1 MGFLDNST
9 NNIILDAVLTDVGR
23 QFLARND
30 GSFSIH
36 KFALGDDEVNYGI
49 VTKYGRTVGAEKIE
63 KNTPVF
69 EALTNQAAAQKY
81 KLISVSNPNLLYMP
95 VMSLSGDANVAA
107 LDQTI
112 TLGLNTQK
120 TSAVTVQQ
128 TIQNETT
135 IDVELRDQTFILDVP
150 NLFVQILQN
159 TPENIDG
166 NQRAT
171 YILTRSPA
179 ENSFGGSS
187 VQFTL
192 SVKSL
197 SNAVFQVYGTTAD
210 KTLIKTF
217 MKVTGVQSGAVQDIA
232 IIINQ
237 NL

>member
-9 NNIILDAVLTDVGR
+9 NNLILDAVLTDVGR

-49 VTKYGRTVGAEKIE
+49 VGKYGRTVGAEKIE
-63 KNTPVF
+63 KNTPVL
-69 EALTNQAAAQKY
+69 EALTNQAVAQKY
-81 KLISVSNPNLLYMP
+81 KLVSVSNPNLLRLPSMA
-95 VMSLSGDANVAA
+95 LSGDANVNA
-107 LDQTI
+107 LSSLV
-112 TLGLNTQK
+112 TLGRNTQK
-120 TSAVTVQQ
+120 TSNITVQQ

-135 IDVELRDQTFILDVP
+135 IDVELRDQTFMVEVP
-150 NLFVQILQN
+150 NLFVQILNN

-166 NQRAT
+166 SQKAT

-179 ENSFGGSS
+179 ENAFGGSS

-197 SNAVFQVYGTTAD
+197 TDSLFTVYGTTAD
-210 KTLIKTF
+210 KTKIKAF
-217 MKVTGVQSGAVQDIA
+217 MKVTGVQSGAVQDIG
-232 IIINQ
+232 IIIDK

>member
-1 MGFLDNST
+1 MGFLDHST
-9 NNIILDAVLTDVGR
+9 NNLILDAVLTDVGR

-36 KFALGDDEVNYGI
+36 KFALGDDEINYTVVG
-49 VTKYGRTVGAEKIE
+49 KYGRTVGSEKIE

-69 EALTNQAAAQKY
+69 EALTNQATAQKY
-81 KLISVSNPNLLYMP
+81 KLISVSNPNLLRLP
-95 VMSLSGDANVAA
+95 IMSLSGDANVSA
-107 LDQTI
+107 LTGLV
-112 TLGLNTQK
+112 TLGRNTQK
-120 TSAVTVQQ
+120 TSNVTVQQ

-135 IDVELRDQTFILDVP
+135 IDVELRDQTFIIDVP
-150 NLFVQILQN
+150 NLFVQVLSN
-159 TPENIDG
+159 TPENVDG

-179 ENSFGGSS
+179 ENAFGGSS

-197 SNAVFQVYGTTAD
+197 SDALFASYGTTAD
-210 KTLIKTF
+210 KTKIKAF
-217 MKVTGVQSGAVQDIA
+217 MKVTGVQSGAVQDIG
-232 IIINQ
+232 IVIDK

>member
-9 NNIILDAVLTDVGR
+9 NNVILDAVLTDVGR

-30 GSFSIH
+30 GSFSIT

-63 KNTPVF
+63 KNTPIF
-69 EALTNQAAAQKY
+69 EALTNQAIAQKY
-81 KLISVSNPNLLYMP
+81 LLISVSNPNLLYMP
-95 VMSLSGDANVAA
+95 TLSLSGDANVDG
-107 LDQTI
+107 LNGTI
-112 TLGLNTQK
+112 TLGLQTQQ
-120 TSAVTVQQ
+120 TANVQVQQ
-128 TIQNETT
+128 TIQNETS
-135 IDVELRDQTFILDVP
+135 IDVELRDQTFILSVP
-150 NLFVQILQN
+150 NLFLQVLKN

-166 NQRAT
+166 NQVAT
-171 YILTRSPA
+171 YIVTRSPA

-187 VQFTL
+187 CQFTM

-197 SNAVFQVYGTTAD
+197 SNALFQVYGTTAD
-210 KTLIKTF
+210 KTVIKTY

-232 IIINQ
+232 ITINQ

>member
-63 KNTPVF
+63 KNTPIF
-69 EALTNQAAAQKY
+69 EALTNQAIAQKY

-95 VMSLSGDANVAA
+95 VMALSGDANVDA
-107 LDQTI
+107 LNQTI

-179 ENSFGGSS
+179 ENSFGGSA

-210 KTLIKTF
+210 KTLIKTY

-232 IIINQ
+232 IVINQ